1 MLPPS
6 FISKNGGA
14 KSSLP
19 GIQINKVTDDHDNNN
34 VIMSDSTSTTS
45 TTTSNSSSSSTI
57 SSGSNSSTN
66 NNQVNNRGNSPPQQ
80 EQQQQQQHAA
90 SELFPYLLH
99 GMLEDVEKVGHSS
112 IVSWTVDGKS
122 FRIHDTEQFVS
133 SFLGRYFSGVST
145 LIQFRSQLADWGFDN
160 PNPKDNNETF
170 FHPCFQK
177 SDPSL
182 CHYMRCGRKVNNNSI
197 NKNKAEDNNNN
208 NNSYNSNRKEEST
221 STITSMTGN
230 IHTAPVPVVNT
241 KNVSNCTVYLV
252 NTFFLLLLLSARTT
266 KKLT

>member
-1 MLPPS
+1 MLPLS

-14 KSSLP
+14 KSLLT
-19 GIQINKVTDDHDNNN
+19 GIQINKVTDNDDNNN

-45 TTTSNSSSSSTI
+45 TATTSSSSTI

-80 EQQQQQQHAA
+80 EQQQQHAA

-197 NKNKAEDNNNN
+197 NNNKAEDN
-208 NNSYNSNRKEEST
+208 RKVEST
-221 STITSMTGN
+221 STITSKTGN

-252 NTFFLLLLLSARTT
+252 NTFFLLLLLSARTIE
-266 KKLT
+266 KLT

>member
-14 KSSLP
+14 KSSLT
-19 GIQINKVTDDHDNNN
+19 GTQINKVTDDDDNNN

-45 TTTSNSSSSSTI
+45 TSSSSSSSTI
-57 SSGSNSSTN
+57 SSTN

-80 EQQQQQQHAA
+80 EQQQQQHAA

-197 NKNKAEDNNNN
+197 NNNKAEDNNNN
-208 NNSYNSNRKEEST
+208 NNNNNNSCNSNRKEEST
-221 STITSMTGN
+221 STITSKTGN

-252 NTFFLLLLLSARTT
+252 NTYFLLLLLSARTT

>member
-1 MLPPS
+1 MLPLS

-14 KSSLP
+14 KSLLT
-19 GIQINKVTDDHDNNN
+19 GIQINKVTDNDDNNN

-45 TTTSNSSSSSTI
+45 TTSSSSTI

-80 EQQQQQQHAA
+80 EQQQQQQQQHAA

-197 NKNKAEDNNNN
+197 NNNKAEDNNNN
-208 NNSYNSNRKEEST
+208 NNNNNSNKKEEST
-221 STITSMTGN
+221 STITSKTGN

-252 NTFFLLLLLSARTT
+252 NTSFLLLLLSARTT

>member
-19 GIQINKVTDDHDNNN
+19 GIQINKVTDNDDNNN
-34 VIMSDSTSTTS
+34 VIMSDSTSTT
-45 TTTSNSSSSSTI
+45 TTTSSSSTI

-80 EQQQQQQHAA
+80 EQQQQHAA

-133 SFLGRYFSGVST
+133 SFLGRYFSGVTT

-197 NKNKAEDNNNN
+197 NNNKAEDNNNN
-208 NNSYNSNRKEEST
+208 NNNNSNKKEEST
-221 STITSMTGN
+221 STITSKTGN

-252 NTFFLLLLLSARTT
+252 NTFFLLLLLSARTIE
-266 KKLT
+266 KLT

>member
-45 TTTSNSSSSSTI
+45 TATTSSSSTI

-80 EQQQQQQHAA
+80 EQQQQQQQQHAA

-197 NKNKAEDNNNN
+197 NNNNKAEDN
-208 NNSYNSNRKEEST
+208 RKVEST
-221 STITSMTGN
+221 STITSKTGN

-252 NTFFLLLLLSARTT
+252 NTFFLLLLLSARTIE
-266 KKLT
+266 KLT

>member
-14 KSSLP
+14 KSSLT
-19 GIQINKVTDDHDNNN
+19 GIQTNKVTDGDDNNN

-45 TTTSNSSSSSTI
+45 TTSSSSTI

-80 EQQQQQQHAA
+80 EQQQQHAA

-197 NKNKAEDNNNN
+197 NNNKAEDNNN
-208 NNSYNSNRKEEST
+208 NRKEEST
-221 STITSMTGN
+221 STITSKTGN

>member
-14 KSSLP
+14 KSSLT
-19 GIQINKVTDDHDNNN
+19 GIQTNKVTDGDDNNN

-45 TTTSNSSSSSTI
+45 TTSSSSSSTI

-66 NNQVNNRGNSPPQQ
+66 NNQVNNLGNSPPQQ
-80 EQQQQQQHAA
+80 EQQQQHAA

-197 NKNKAEDNNNN
+197 NNNKAEDNNNN
-208 NNSYNSNRKEEST
+208 NNNNSNKKEEST
-221 STITSMTGN
+221 STITSKTGN

-252 NTFFLLLLLSARTT
+252 NTSFLLLLLSARTT
-266 KKLT
+266 KELT

>member
-1 MLPPS
+1 MLPLS

-14 KSSLP
+14 KSLLT
-19 GIQINKVTDDHDNNN
+19 GIQNNKVTDNDDNNN

-45 TTTSNSSSSSTI
+45 TTSSSSTI
-57 SSGSNSSTN
+57 SSDSNSSTN

-80 EQQQQQQHAA
+80 EQQQQQQQHAA

-133 SFLGRYFSGVST
+133 SFLGRYFSGVTT

-197 NKNKAEDNNNN
+197 NNNKAEDNNNN
-208 NNSYNSNRKEEST
+208 NNSCNSNRKEEST
-221 STITSMTGN
+221 STITSKTGN

-241 KNVSNCTVYLV
+241 KNVSYCTVYLV
-252 NTFFLLLLLSARTT
+252 NTYFLLLLLSARTI
-266 KKLT
+266 KRLT